1 MYSIWEAYPFRFG
14 VVFCV
19 LKSYVQE
26 GTAYASVLTITA
38 FTVERYAAICHPI
51 RFKSFSNLSRSV
63 KAILAV
69 WIVSLFFALPYAL
82 CGEIFY
88 YVFDPNTNEPL
99 TDSLVCSVSLEYQ
112 DTMIYM
118 FQISAFA
125 FFLIP
130 MTIILVMYVLIG
142 VTLYRSDIIG
152 DSRILSKKSTC
163 ATGKRNNNHVYDPT
177 KARKSV
183 LKMLGKYKYRQNPL
197 YLQLFI

>member
-1 MYSIWEAYPFRFG
+1 M
-14 VVFCV
+14 FCV
-19 LKSYVQE
+19 LKSYIQE

-38 FTVERYAAICHPI
+38 FTIERYAAICHPI

-63 KAILAV
+63 KVILAV
-69 WIVSLFFALPYAL
+69 WISSLFFALPYAL
-82 CGEIFY
+82 YGEIFY

-99 TDSLVCSVSLEYQ
+99 ADSLVCSVSLEYQ
-112 DTMIYM
+112 STMIYM

-125 FFLIP
+125 FFLVP

-152 DSRILSKKSTC
+152 DSRILSKTSTTKC

-183 LKMLGKYKYRQNPL
+183 LKMLGKYKY
-197 YLQLFI
+197 